1 MAAQHYS
8 QYFNIDEKY
17 YAVVTKD
24 LIDKGEVKW
33 EGFFPHETF
42 IQLLHQTVDMP
53 SGKENSVFF
62 AKLLKPCISIELNSI
77 CVTLPFQSLIL
88 NYPNPPSALLCSKN
102 REFQDM

>member
-42 IQLLHQTVDMP
+42 IQLLHQTVDML
-53 SGKENSVFF
+53 SDSQGNTGCCSRHKGKDY
-62 AKLLKPCISIELNSI
+62 SIDLSY
-77 CVTLPFQSLIL
+77 IL
-88 NYPNPPSALLCSKN
+88 NQDFHHRPNPLHYLIP
-102 REFQDM
+102 